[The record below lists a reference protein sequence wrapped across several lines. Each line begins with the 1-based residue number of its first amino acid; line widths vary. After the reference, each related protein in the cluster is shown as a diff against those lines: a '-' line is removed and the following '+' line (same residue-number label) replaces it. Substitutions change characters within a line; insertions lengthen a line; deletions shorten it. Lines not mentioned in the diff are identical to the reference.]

1 MAADWVSCASNL
13 YACVSARNYRGF
25 LGLLF
30 RLIHHINELLIEKA
44 RNKFLFTSQF
54 KQRKAYQMSR
64 IAYFTYGEKDRSNQE
79 LRIMFLHV

>member
-1 MAADWVSCASNL
+1 MAADWVSCVSSL
-13 YACVSARNYRGF
+13 YACVSAPNYRGC

-30 RLIHHINELLIEKA
+30 RIIHHMNELLIEKA

-54 KQRKAYQMSR
+54 KQRKANQMSR
-64 IAYFTYGEKDRSNQE
+64 IAYFTCGEKDTSNQE